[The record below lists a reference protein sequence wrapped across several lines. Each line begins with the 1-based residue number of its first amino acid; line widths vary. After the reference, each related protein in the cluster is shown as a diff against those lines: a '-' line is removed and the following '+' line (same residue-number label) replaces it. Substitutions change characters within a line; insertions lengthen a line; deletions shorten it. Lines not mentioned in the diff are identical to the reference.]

1 MSLCTRGLRSVTLR
15 FAALRCRSTRDSC
28 ASQRDQWNQQPVP
41 RNVRG
46 VGHLDQG
53 CLGAGAGLHGHD
65 CGTVAVVFHGILG
78 VRGVARGLPGAEHV
92 ALRQLFLQGDL
103 GAHRQLRQTGVGF
116 ASLDLEFLG
125 FGLTVV
131 LPFGNDG
138 VFLLG
143 IRGTS
148 CGALHGLGDSYRA
161 QLVVGVHQVCG
172 NGCVLVGHGCGCH
185 GGGVKLVEACAFHS
199 CLCLVFG
206 EGTYGTNRNVLDL
219 DRGAGLHGQLAF
231 LGHLV
236 GLDALVANL
245 EFLVLGEFLTGAG
258 QRLAELDDALPLG
271 VRIGCLNGLSTIL
284 DDGHIVKA
292 SGLQI
297 GVGNARTGF
306 GDLTG
311 VAGRNLFAGLRPISR
326 NALQFA
332 LDLRLA
338 GGGAH
343 VSEVEGLAGSNL
355 IGVNQL
361 LGDGEVAFI
370 LDVGVGDGHGRNR
383 ACGDG
388 HGTTL
393 SNGQGSAVNLG
404 GFPILGHGTRCA
416 NRDVRGHNL
425 TSAGHFQLLVGV
437 LGESRTVLG
446 AGVVEGELL
455 GARHSDASGFQ
466 CLNDL
471 EGAHSGGVLV
481 GQGHQRVGDSHNQRL
496 VLGNFTGSSLEE
508 VAFPVEARQ
517 CSRVNLGEG
526 AGGAQRNIGDS
537 SLGAITLEGYF
548 TGLHVLAVLGADI
561 IHLEVL
567 RGGIGL
573 GEGIA
578 AVLPHQLLGQ
588 LHGADLRLSGDLI
601 GQGHAHVALVAD
613 GDNGGLTVVLDF
625 HVAVGGGGS
634 SELRVT
640 IGELGIVGGQL
651 LRQGHLGVLGQGHV
665 TLDDVTVQRNLNVVV
680 LVERGLRRLDVDV
693 DGELRTILQL
703 GGLGCRVVH
712 LLHFE
717 GATVNTGDGAAT
729 GLFAGNIPNQV
740 LSGKAF
746 DLGIIAHSGVHGRF
760 LAIDRL
766 RLVVHVIE
774 PVGLPTPSRL
784 LQSELLGQTI
794 GGDVLGDL

>member
-1 MSLCTRGLRSVTLR
+1 M
-15 FAALRCRSTRDSC
+15 
-28 ASQRDQWNQQPVP
+28 
-41 RNVRG
+41 
-46 VGHLDQG
+46 
-53 CLGAGAGLHGHD
+53 
-65 CGTVAVVFHGILG
+65 
-78 VRGVARGLPGAEHV
+78 
-92 ALRQLFLQGDL
+92 
-103 GAHRQLRQTGVGF
+103 
-116 ASLDLEFLG
+116 
-125 FGLTVV
+125 
-131 LPFGNDG
+131 
-138 VFLLG
+138 
-143 IRGTS
+143 
-148 CGALHGLGDSYRA
+148 
-161 QLVVGVHQVCG
+161 VGVHQVCG

-271 VRIGCLNGLSTIL
+271 VRIGCLNGLSAIL

-343 VSEVEGLAGSNL
+343 VSEVEGLASSNP

-383 ACGDG
+383 TGGDG
-388 HGTTL
+388 HGSTHG
-393 SNGQGSAVNLG
+393 NGQGSAVDLG
-404 GFPILGHGTRCA
+404 GFLILGHGTRCT
-416 NRDVRGHNL
+416 NRDVRGYNL

-437 LGESRTVLG
+437 LSESRTILG
-446 AGVVEGELL
+446 AGVVEGKLL
-455 GARHSDASGFQ
+455 GARHSDASS
-466 CLNDL
+466 LHLLDDL
-471 EGAHSGGVLV
+471 KGTHSGGVLV
-481 GQGHQRVGDSHNQRL
+481 GQGHHRVGDGHNQRII
-496 VLGNFTGSSLEE
+496 LGNFTGRGLEE
-508 VAFPVEARQ
+508 VAFPVEAGQ
-517 CSRVNLGEG
+517 CGRGHLGEG
-526 AGGAQRNIGDS
+526 AGSTQWNVGDS
-537 SLGAITLEGYF
+537 SLGAVTLQGHF
-548 TGLHVLAVLGADI
+548 TGLHVLAVLGAHI
-561 IHLEVL
+561 VHLEGL
-567 RGGIGL
+567 GGGISL
-573 GEGIA
+573 GEGVA

-588 LHGADLRLSGDLI
+588 LHGADLRLGGDLI
-601 GQGHAHVALVAD
+601 GQGHAHVALVAN
-613 GDNGGLTVVLDF
+613 GDDSSLTVVLDF
-625 HVAVGGGGS
+625 HVAIVGGGGG
-634 SELRVT
+634 ELRVT

-651 LRQGHLGVLGQGHV
+651 LRQGHLGVLGQRHV
-665 TLDDVTVQRNLNVVV
+665 ALDDVTVQRNLNVVV

-693 DGELRTILQL
+693 DGELRAILQL
-703 GGLGCRVVH
+703 GGLGCRVVN

-729 GLFAGNIPNQV
+729 GLLAGNIPNQV
-740 LSGKAF
+740 LSWDAF
-746 DLGIIAHSGVHGRF
+746 NLGIIAHGGVHGRF
-760 LAIDRL
+760 L
-766 RLVVHVIE
+766 
-774 PVGLPTPSRL
+774 
-784 LQSELLGQTI
+784 TI
-794 GGDVLGDL
+794 GRL

>member
-1 MSLCTRGLRSVTLR
+1 M
-15 FAALRCRSTRDSC
+15 
-28 ASQRDQWNQQPVP
+28 
-41 RNVRG
+41 
-46 VGHLDQG
+46 
-53 CLGAGAGLHGHD
+53 
-65 CGTVAVVFHGILG
+65 
-78 VRGVARGLPGAEHV
+78 
-92 ALRQLFLQGDL
+92 
-103 GAHRQLRQTGVGF
+103 
-116 ASLDLEFLG
+116 
-125 FGLTVV
+125 
-131 LPFGNDG
+131 
-138 VFLLG
+138 
-143 IRGTS
+143 
-148 CGALHGLGDSYRA
+148 
-161 QLVVGVHQVCG
+161 
-172 NGCVLVGHGCGCH
+172 
-185 GGGVKLVEACAFHS
+185 
-199 CLCLVFG
+199 
-206 EGTYGTNRNVLDL
+206 
-219 DRGAGLHGQLAF
+219 
-231 LGHLV
+231 
-236 GLDALVANL
+236 
-245 EFLVLGEFLTGAG
+245 
-258 QRLAELDDALPLG
+258 
-271 VRIGCLNGLSTIL
+271 
-284 DDGHIVKA
+284 
-292 SGLQI
+292 
-297 GVGNARTGF
+297 
-306 GDLTG
+306 
-311 VAGRNLFAGLRPISR
+311 
-326 NALQFA
+326 
-332 LDLRLA
+332 
-338 GGGAH
+338 
-343 VSEVEGLAGSNL
+343 
-355 IGVNQL
+355 
-361 LGDGEVAFI
+361 
-370 LDVGVGDGHGRNR
+370 
-383 ACGDG
+383 
-388 HGTTL
+388 
-393 SNGQGSAVNLG
+393 
-404 GFPILGHGTRCA
+404 
-416 NRDVRGHNL
+416 
-425 TSAGHFQLLVGV
+425 

-455 GARHSDASGFQ
+455 GVRRSDTGNIQ
-466 CLNDL
+466 LLDDL

-625 HVAVGGGGS
+625 HVAVGGGGG

-729 GLFAGNIPNQV
+729 GLLAGNIPNQV